1 MLCFPQTSS
10 SLQLFLQYAT
20 QLAFS
25 FTLKSAPA
33 GTIKLW
39 SSYSGE
45 IHSGNKA
52 NCIGEKHQGSQRD
65 APVFV
70 EPDG

>member
-1 MLCFPQTSS
+1 MV
-10 SLQLFLQYAT
+10 
-20 QLAFS
+20 
-25 FTLKSAPA
+25 TLL
-33 GTIKLW
+33 I
-39 SSYSGE
+39 GE

-70 EPDG
+70 EPDGQSQSLYLTKYKRAISVQVDLWDSPWRPM